1 MKIDIDEEVFLKLKE
16 VAEPFVDMTP
26 NHVIRRLLGL
36 PPKPGDET
44 IESPPL
50 QRPIIESPIR
60 APRPVLNASV
70 LGSQSL
76 SISQAEEPVSMGG
89 KILIGQGIDRLRGV
103 TTNVHSAFLTFLMD
117 KYLNEKGNYK
127 TSDII
132 PFFERFNL
140 VTPSGFFL
148 NPWMDRPYEN
158 KSSCQRTVE
167 HFRQCRKFGCW
178 GGKNSKA
185 NCDKFS
191 CEYHPDNNDGPKNKC
206 DFRKGVIWRREA
218 PQYPSCYGERYIE
231 VVKTELLK
239 GKVVPLKRLL
249 SLFYPDDYFDE
260 KLIAKFIEDFHM
272 NKQEM
277 TQFFE

>member
-1 MKIDIDEEVFLKLKE
+1 MKIDIDEEVFLKLKQ

-36 PPKPGDET
+36 PSKPGDET

-50 QRPIIESPIR
+50 QRPIMDSPRRTLRHVLSKSALESLNQ
-60 APRPVLNASV
+60 VL
-70 LGSQSL
+70 
-76 SISQAEEPVSMGG
+76 SQAEEPVSTNGE
-89 KILIGQGIDRLRGV
+89 ILIGQDIGRLRVV

-140 VTPSGFFL
+140 VTPSGFFW
-148 NPWMDRPYEN
+148 NPWMDRHYEN

-178 GGKNSKA
+178 GGKNSKT
-185 NCDKFS
+185 NCEKFS
-191 CEYHPDNNDGPKNKC
+191 CKYHPNNKDGPKNKC
-206 DFRKGVIWRREA
+206 DFRKGVIWKREA
-218 PQYPSCYGERYIE
+218 PQYSSCYGESYIE
-231 VVKTELLK
+231 VVKTELLN
-239 GKVVPLKRLL
+239 GKVVPLKPLL
-249 SLFYPDDYFDE
+249 SLFYPDDNFDE
-260 KLIAKFIEDFHM
+260 KLTAKFIEEFHM

-277 TQFFE
+277 THFFE